1 MSHKLIVLT
10 MAASATLMLAG
21 CGAQTSS
28 HSSSSSSSSL
38 LAAKSS
44 TKVNANN
51 AGPKQSVAMITAY
64 AGNKYGN
71 DWAQTAKSASKNGLQ
86 VNLYKSSN
94 YKLSDGGQGVAYNV
108 TVNGQSTSLVYT
120 LKGNNVI
127 IYENANKNGA
137 KKLGTVSRDEMAN
150 YLNQNGQGQFV
161 QKLAG
166 NAQIVDKTNGALN
179 SPSSNSSSSSSTK
192 GQYGNEG
199 AFNLPDNMQ
208 GTWYSEDKDADDPTI
223 TISDNQI
230 KSKSSSISLYKK
242 SKDFDSDNVSQAVQD
257 ATKDWGAAQSID
269 NDGLHWIDVR
279 GWCQTAGDGTYYTVT
294 TENVDG
300 HQVTVLVVAGGA
312 GIWTDAV
319 YYQTPSLAHQYKNT
333 KYDNLH
339 YQDDDDD

>member
-1 MSHKLIVLT
+1 MSHKLLVLT

-21 CGAQTSS
+21 CGAKNSS
-28 HSSSSSSSSL
+28 NSSTSSSSSL

-44 TKVNANN
+44 TKVSAKN
-51 AGPKQSVAMITAY
+51 AGPKQSVALITAY

-71 DWAQTAKSASKNGLQ
+71 DWATTAKSASKNGLT
-86 VNLYKSSN
+86 VNLYQSSN

-108 TVNGQSTSLVYT
+108 SVNGQSSNLVYT
-120 LKGNNVI
+120 LKGNDVI
-127 IYENANKNGA
+127 LYENANKNGA

-161 QKLAG
+161 EKLTD

-179 SPSSNSSSSSSTK
+179 SSDSSNRSSTK

-199 AFNLPDNMQ
+199 AFNLPDDMQ
-208 GTWYSEDKDADDPTI
+208 GTWYSEDKYADNPTI
-223 TISDNQI
+223 TISGNQI
-230 KSKSSSISLYKK
+230 KTKSDSLSLYKK
-242 SKDFDSDNVSQAVQD
+242 DKNFDADNAGQGVQD
-257 ATKDWGAAQSID
+257 ATKDWGSAASIEQ
-269 NDGLHWIDVR
+269 DGLHWIDVR
-279 GWCQTAGDGTYYTVT
+279 GWCQGAGDGTYYTVT

-319 YYQTPSLAHQYKNT
+319 YYQTPRLAHQYKNT

-339 YQDDDDD
+339 YQDDDD